1 LLYAELARGSK
12 FRHMPRNGHRKPAA
26 LPRSFM
32 LRRCVEIMLL
42 GALGISIATP
52 SSNAQISKPLVR
64 IGYVSANVAPAAP
77 SFEAFRQGL
86 KELGWIEGQNITL
99 EWRSATGQDDLLPNL
114 MSELLQ
120 YKVDVIVAAGPQAT
134 RAAKR
139 ATSTIPIVMIG
150 GDPDPVAAGLVTN
163 LARPGGNLTGVATAP
178 PELLRGK
185 QLELLKE
192 AVPGILRVAVLWD
205 INANTAELWIAMQEA
220 ARSLAVQ
227 IQRLDVADPDGLE
240 GAFKASQG
248 MGTEAVLIMESPLFT
263 LHRSRIA
270 DLALAHR
277 LPSMGL
283 FKGLAEAGC
292 LMTYG
297 PSEAGLVRRAA
308 AYVDK
313 ILKGAKPEDLP
324 VELPTWFE
332 LAVNLKTAQ
341 ALGLTIPPTLLFQAD
356 KVIQ

>member
-1 LLYAELARGSK
+1 MCVKLARGSK
-12 FRHMPRNGHRKPAA
+12 SRQMPRNVHRKPPAI
-26 LPRSFM
+26 PRSCM
-32 LRRCVEIMLL
+32 LHRCVEVMLL
-42 GALGISIATP
+42 GALGISIATL
-52 SSNAQISKPLVR
+52 SSNAQISKSLAR

-86 KELGWIEGQNITL
+86 QELGWIEGQNIAL
-99 EWRSATGQDDLLPNL
+99 DWRSTAGQDDLLPNL
-114 MSELLQ
+114 MNELLQ
-120 YKVDVIVAAGPQAT
+120 HKVDVIVAGGPQAT
-134 RAAKR
+134 RAAKQ
-139 ATSTIPIVMIG
+139 ATSTIPIIMIG
-150 GDPDPVAAGLVTN
+150 GDPDPVATGLVAN
-163 LARPGGNLTGVATAP
+163 LARPGGNLTGVATVP

-185 QLELLKE
+185 QLQLLKE
-192 AVPGILRVAVLWD
+192 AVPGISRVAVLWD
-205 INANTAELWIAMQEA
+205 VGANPAELWRAMQEA

-227 IQRLDVADPDGLE
+227 IHRLDVADVNGLE

-248 MGTEAVLIMESPLFT
+248 MGAEALLIMESPLFT
-263 LHRSRIA
+263 LHRARIA

-277 LPSMGL
+277 LPSMAL

-313 ILKGAKPEDLP
+313 ILKGAKPGDLP

-332 LAVNLKTAQ
+332 LVVNLKTAQ

-356 KVIQ
+356 EVIQ

>member
-1 LLYAELARGSK
+1 MLYRW
-12 FRHMPRNGHRKPAA
+12 
-26 LPRSFM
+26 
-32 LRRCVEIMLL
+32 VEIMLL
-42 GALGISIATP
+42 GALGISLATL
-52 SSNAQISKPLVR
+52 SSHAQISRPLAR

-86 KELGWIEGQNITL
+86 QELGWVEGQNIAL

-134 RAAKR
+134 RAAKQ

-192 AVPGILRVAVLWD
+192 AVPGILRVTVLWD
-205 INANTAELWIAMQEA
+205 TNTNTAELWIAMQEA
-220 ARSLAVQ
+220 ARSLALQ
-227 IQRLDVADPDGLE
+227 IQRLDVADADGLE
-240 GAFKASQG
+240 GAFNASQR
-248 MGTEAVLIMESPLFT
+248 MGAEALLIMESPLFT
-263 LHRSRIA
+263 LHRARIA
-270 DLALAHR
+270 ERALHHR

-283 FKGLAEAGC
+283 FKGFAEAGC

-297 PSEAGLVRRAA
+297 PSETGLVRSAA

-313 ILKGAKPEDLP
+313 ILKGARPEDLP
-324 VELPTWFE
+324 VELPAWFE
-332 LAVNLKTAQ
+332 LIVNLKTAQ

-356 KVIQ
+356 AVLQ